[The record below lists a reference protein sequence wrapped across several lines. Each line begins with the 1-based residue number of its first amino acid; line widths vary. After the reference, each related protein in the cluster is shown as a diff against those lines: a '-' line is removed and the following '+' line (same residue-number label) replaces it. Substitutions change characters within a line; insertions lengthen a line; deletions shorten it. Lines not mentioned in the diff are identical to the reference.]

1 MAGNEPPAI
10 AMFETFSQVVRR
22 AVDVAKRT
30 AAEVAADDVLT
41 LAAALSFYT
50 ALSLSPVLLLTL
62 WLARNL
68 GFDDQSILVQKVGE
82 LIGQEASTVIA
93 VVLENARE
101 TPSLG
106 SLAGAL
112 GFGALL
118 LSAAGVFGQLQL
130 SFNRIWNVAPP
141 SRTSWLMWAR
151 KRLLSFGMVFSLGF
165 VAVVS
170 MVVSAALSFVTTRI
184 GFGALGDVAPTVSDT
199 LLSVIVFAAFFSALF
214 KLLPDTKLEW
224 REVWFGGIVTALL
237 FTAGKGAIGLYLGRS
252 SLGSAYGAAGSIVVL
267 LAWVYYSSLILF
279 VGAELTQVCSK
290 EEPNRPV
297 ESELEAGS
305 DRRST
310 PV

>member
-1 MAGNEPPAI
+1 M
-10 AMFETFSQVVRR
+10 TVV
-22 AVDVAKRT
+22 KRT
-30 AAEVAADDVLT
+30 ASEIAADDVLT

-50 ALSLSPVLLLTL
+50 ALSLSPLLILTL

-68 GFDDQSILVQKVGE
+68 GFQDQNILVEKVGE
-82 LIGQEASTVIA
+82 LVGHEAGSIVS

-101 TPSLG
+101 TPTLG
-106 SLAGAL
+106 SLAGMV

-130 SFNRIWNVAPP
+130 SFNKIWNIAPP
-141 SRTSWLMWAR
+141 AKTSWRLWIR

-184 GFGALGDVAPTVSDT
+184 GFGGALPELAPAVSDT
-199 LLSVIVFAAFFSALF
+199 LLSVIVFGAFFSALF
-214 KLLPDTKLEW
+214 KLLPDTKLRW
-224 REVWFGGIVTALL
+224 GEVWFGGVVTALL
-237 FTAGKGAIGLYLGRS
+237 FTAGKGLIGLYLGKS
-252 SLGSAYGAAGSIVVL
+252 SLGSAFGAAGSLLVL

-290 EEPNRPV
+290 GEPSERLQ
-297 ESELEAGS
+297 SELEDGAQKGVQ
-305 DRRST
+305 T
-310 PV
+310 